1 MLKVK
6 ICGLKRAQD
15 AIWANSLRP
24 DFIGFVFAQSKRRVS
39 AAEASYISNAISD
52 DILRVGVFVN
62 PSKDDI
68 EHVLKCVRLDIIQLH
83 GDESPV
89 FCESL
94 KLPVWKAFRVSSAES
109 LKLIK
114 EYEDKVDAVVLDG
127 FSEESFGGTG
137 KAFDWRLTARENF
150 NIPVVLA
157 GGLNCMNIEKACG
170 IVKPDVVDV
179 SSGVETD
186 GFKDP
191 AKVGEFVRK
200 ARNIRYE

>member
-6 ICGLKRAQD
+6 ICGLKRAED

-39 AAEASYISNAISD
+39 AVEASHISNAISD

-68 EHVLKCVRLDIIQLH
+68 EHILKCVRLDIIQLH

-89 FCESL
+89 FCGSL

-109 LKLIK
+109 FKLVK
-114 EYEDKVDAVVLDG
+114 EYEGKADAVVLDG

-137 KAFDWRLTARENF
+137 QIFDWHMVKKEDLK
-150 NIPVVLA
+150 IPVVLA

-200 ARNIRYE
+200 ARNIRYD

>member
-6 ICGLKRAQD
+6 ICGLKRAED

-83 GDESPV
+83 GDESAL
-89 FCESL
+89 FCDSL

-114 EYEDKVDAVVLDG
+114 EYEGKVDAVVLDG
-127 FSEESFGGTG
+127 FNEEGFGGIG

-150 NIPVVLA
+150 NMPVVLA

-186 GFKDP
+186 GFKDQ